1 LISSCRSRSC
11 KASSGTID
19 PEDDEIDDEESWT
32 NICKVAGKHAGI
44 SAERAEAIHE
54 SEGFHAYGHT
64 GIVEAVEVVVAVGRD
79 RNPFV
84 SAVVLPPPNSKARN
98 S

>member
-1 LISSCRSRSC
+1 M
-11 KASSGTID
+11 
-19 PEDDEIDDEESWT
+19 

-44 SAERAEAIHE
+44 SAERAKAIHE